1 MTTIEELS
9 PAVLNAVKAYAFIQ
23 YNVKTVAE
31 LKTKIVD
38 AEFEKIVNTYLDE
51 AKLRIKRQKMDVYN
65 AYVPTDEEII
75 EQIQAKI
82 NGIRDSK
89 TE

>member
-1 MTTIEELS
+1 MTIESLS
-9 PAVLNAVKAYAFIQ
+9 PEVLNTIKEYAFIQ
-23 YNVKTVAE
+23 YDVTTVAE

-51 AKLRIKRQKMDVYN
+51 AKLRIKRQKMDEYN

-75 EQIQAKI
+75 AQIQARI
-82 NGIRDSK
+82 DASTGG
-89 TE
+89 

>member
-1 MTTIEELS
+1 MTIEELS

-23 YNVKTVAE
+23 YDVSTVAE

-38 AEFEKIVNTYLDE
+38 AEFEKIVNSYLDE

-75 EQIQAKI
+75 AQIQAKI
-82 NGIRDSK
+82 DAVKEIK
-89 TE
+89 

>member
-23 YNVKTVAE
+23 YGVSTVAE

-38 AEFEKIVNTYLDE
+38 AEFEKIVNTYLNE
-51 AKLRIKRQKMDVYN
+51 ATMRIKRQKMDEYN
-65 AYVPTDEEII
+65 AYVPTDVEII
-75 EQIQAKI
+75 AQIQAKI
-82 NGIRDSK
+82 DAAMPA
-89 TE
+89 EV

>member
-9 PAVLNAVKAYAFIQ
+9 PAVLNAIKAYAFIQ

-38 AEFEKIVNTYLDE
+38 AEFEKIVNTYLNE
-51 AKLRIKRQKMDVYN
+51 ATMRIKRQKMDEYGS
-65 AYVPTDEEII
+65 YVPTDEEIVA
-75 EQIQAKI
+75 QIQAKI
-82 NGIRDSK
+82 DAATP

>member
-23 YNVKTVAE
+23 YNVSTVAE

-65 AYVPTDEEII
+65 AYVPTDEEIVA
-75 EQIQAKI
+75 QIQAKI
-82 NGIRDSK
+82 DAA
-89 TE
+89 TPELQ

>member
-1 MTTIEELS
+1 MVKIEELN
-9 PAVLNAVKAYAFIQ
+9 PEVLNAIKQYAFIQ
-23 YNVKTVAE
+23 YGVKTVAE

-65 AYVPTDEEII
+65 AYVPTDAEII
-75 EQIQAKI
+75 AQIQAKI
-82 NGIRDSK
+82 DAVKEIK
-89 TE
+89 